1 MAVLAAEHHDHNI
14 FGFGRQ
20 VNDPVRRDV
29 WRFAQQLIIT
39 FMSLAPCGNFS
50 KVQRRMLPEIIL
62 NLLLG
67 DAVPSHDLRVFYAEA
82 DERRSASEAADI
94 EMAHAMVHL

>member
-29 WRFAQQLIIT
+29 WRFAQQLIVRRRRT
-39 FMSLAPCGNFS
+39 S
-50 KVQRRMLPEIIL
+50 KGRR
-62 NLLLG
+62 
-67 DAVPSHDLRVFYAEA
+67 
-82 DERRSASEAADI
+82 
-94 EMAHAMVHL
+94 